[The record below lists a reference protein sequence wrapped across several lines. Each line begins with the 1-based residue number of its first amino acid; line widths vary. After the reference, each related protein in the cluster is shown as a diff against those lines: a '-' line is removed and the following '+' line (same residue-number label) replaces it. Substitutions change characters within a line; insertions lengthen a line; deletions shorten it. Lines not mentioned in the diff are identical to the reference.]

1 VKLKRF
7 ILFLFLLQIIINAP
21 VVSQTEKVPLY
32 LVIKDNYTYEEI
44 AVRGTV
50 QSDSLSIRKQ
60 LGEVLEDLHQ
70 DGYLA
75 ASIDSIRFS
84 DGRITAFCNR
94 GVRFNWAKVSFDSID
109 SKVIRK
115 AAINLN
121 RYENKKINPHQMI
134 RDQRK
139 LVGIYENSG
148 YPFASARLARMS
160 FNGNMAEGIMLI
172 EKGPLVRIDSII
184 IKGNAKIS
192 LKYLKKQIGLD
203 KYDLYQ
209 EKKIMAIS
217 DRIKE
222 TTFLREIKP
231 FEIEFREN
239 SADIYT
245 YLEKN
250 RASQF
255 NGIIGIIPNNE
266 ITGKLLLTGEVNFSL
281 ANLFGRGIL
290 FNMDWKK
297 LEPLTQELNINSSY
311 PYIFNSSIGVGINL
325 SLLKQDTTYFR
336 AEPEIELR
344 YFFSGSNWFRLFYM
358 SQLSTVTGSSGSSG
372 TGPLPPFAEYNA
384 SLYGAGI
391 RFSKLDYQFNPRR
404 GIYVKGDVSIGS
416 KKIRN
421 DPDLESD
428 IYEGVDKSTT
438 KTVITGAIYA
448 YLPLVGNFVLHLRSL
463 DGVMLNKYLFANE
476 LFRLGGIQNIRG
488 MDENSVTAS
497 SYVTGSVE
505 LRYLFEQQSNL
516 FLFFDGCYWQ
526 RNIAAEFKQDTPIG
540 FGIGMNLQTK
550 AGIFTISWALGS
562 QYGNPVN
569 IGTAKVHIGY
579 IQRF

>member
-1 VKLKRF
+1 VKIKRSILTVLLLEL
-7 ILFLFLLQIIINAP
+7 ILFPAISQLEKFP
-21 VVSQTEKVPLY
+21 VF
-32 LVIKDNYTYEEI
+32 LVITDNHPCQEI
-44 AVRGTV
+44 AVRGAV
-50 QSDSLSIRKQ
+50 QPDSLSIQKQ
-60 LGEVLEDLHQ
+60 LGGVLEDMLQ
-70 DGYLA
+70 DGYLS

-94 GVRFNWAKVSFDSID
+94 GLRFNWAKVSFDSID
-109 SKVIRK
+109 SKVLRK

-121 RYENKKINPHQMI
+121 RYKNKKIDPHQLI

-148 YPFASARLARMS
+148 YPFASARLAKMS
-160 FNGNMAEGIMLI
+160 FNANIAEGTMLI
-172 EKGPLVRIDSII
+172 DEGPLIRIDSII
-184 IKGNAKIS
+184 IKGNAKVS

-231 FEIEFREN
+231 FEIEFRKN

-297 LEPLTQELNINSSY
+297 LEPLTQELNVNASY

-344 YFFSGSNWFRLFYM
+344 YFFSGSNWIRLFYM
-358 SQLSTVTGSSGSSG
+358 SQVSSVSGSAG
-372 TGPLPPFAEYNA
+372 TFETGPLPPYAEYNA

-391 RFSKLDYQFNPRR
+391 RFSRLDYQFNPRR
-404 GIYVKGDVSIGS
+404 GIYLRGDVSIGS
-416 KKIRN
+416 KKIRK
-421 DPDLESD
+421 DPDIESD
-428 IYEGVDKSTT
+428 IYENVDMSST
-438 KTVITGAIYA
+438 KTVITGGIYT
-448 YLPLVGNFVLHLRSL
+448 YLPLGGNFVLHLRTL
-463 DGVMLNKYLFANE
+463 DGVMFNKYLFENE

-497 SYVTGSVE
+497 SYITGSIE
-505 LRYLFEQQSNL
+505 FRYLFEEQSNL
-516 FLFFDGCYWQ
+516 FLFFDGAYWQ
-526 RNIAAEFKQDTPIG
+526 KDISAEFKEDTPIG

-550 AGIFTISWALGS
+550 AGIFTISWALGR